1 MKTATKINP
10 KEWFTLQDIVRE
22 KMFPWA
28 TSFWS
33 ARRLVAL
40 DAKKSNI
47 LKANI
52 TGVGRAKKY
61 HFKGENIIKFIEK
74 FESGKIKL

>member
-1 MKTATKINP
+1 MTNKTKINP
-10 KEWFTLQDIVRE
+10 QDYYTLQDIVRE

-33 ARRLVAL
+33 ARKFVAL
-40 DAKKSNI
+40 DKEKSNI

-52 TGVGRAKKY
+52 TGDGRAKKY
-61 HFKGENIIKFIEK
+61 HFKGENILKFIKE